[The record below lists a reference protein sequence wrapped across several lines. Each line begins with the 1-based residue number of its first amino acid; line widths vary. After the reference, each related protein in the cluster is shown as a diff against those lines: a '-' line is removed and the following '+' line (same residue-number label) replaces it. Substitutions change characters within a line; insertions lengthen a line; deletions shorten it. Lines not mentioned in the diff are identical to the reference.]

1 MATEDK
7 LSEVADGGGEK
18 LISALKSKELLIPA
32 ALSAAGAL
40 AATKA
45 PDLLKKL
52 FGESEEEAEKLGEKA
67 AEQAGFLP

>member
-18 LISALKSKELLIPA
+18 LLSALKSKELLIPA

-40 AATKA
+40 AGAKA
-45 PDLLKKL
+45 PTCW
-52 FGESEEEAEKLGEKA
+52 
-67 AEQAGFLP
+67 